1 LEIEIQVTEPY
12 QDFLFA
18 MNSPVTRER
27 YSTRLRSFFVFV
39 GIEGTTMGERC
50 RGFIEKMKETEKND
64 NVKWAYACVVKFLQY
79 QKDRYD
85 KKEISGSTV
94 RGYYK
99 AVKLF
104 AEVNGILL
112 PWSKIKRGLPRGRHY
127 ADDRIPTLD
136 EIRKLVEYPDRR
148 IKAIIFTMASSG
160 IRLGAWDYLKWGH
173 VKPIIRNE
181 QTVAADMK
189 PKKVITTKDNHVG
202 PKAIIDLDDSPEWDP
217 FYLQT
222 QEDRTTDFD

>member
-1 LEIEIQVTEPY
+1 MATEPY

-27 YSTRLRSFFVFV
+27 YSTRLRSFFVHI
-39 GIEGTTMGERC
+39 GIDGTTMDERC
-50 RGFIEKMKETEKND
+50 RGFIEKMKENEKNC
-64 NVKWAYACVVKFLQY
+64 NSKWAYACVVKFLQH

-104 AEVNGILL
+104 VEVNDILL

-127 ADDRIPTLD
+127 ADDRIPTLE

-148 IKAIIFTMASSG
+148 IKAIVYTMASSG
-160 IRLGAWDYLKWGH
+160 IRLGAWDYLKWEH

-181 QTVAADMK
+181 QTIAAR
-189 PKKVITTKDNHVG
+189 ITVYAGEEEQYYSYIT
-202 PKAIIDLDDSPEWDP
+202 PEALKA
-217 FYLQT
+217 LQ
-222 QEDRTTDFD
+222 E

>member
-50 RGFIEKMKETEKND
+50 RGFIEKMKETENND

-181 QTVAADMK
+181 
-189 PKKVITTKDNHVG
+189 
-202 PKAIIDLDDSPEWDP
+202 
-217 FYLQT
+217 
-222 QEDRTTDFD
+222 

>member
-1 LEIEIQVTEPY
+1 MATEPY

-27 YSTRLRSFFVFV
+27 YSTRLRSFFVYI
-39 GIEGTTMGERC
+39 GIEGTTMEERC
-50 RGFIEKMKETEKND
+50 RRFVAKVKENEGIGNS
-64 NVKWAYACVVKFLQY
+64 KWAYACVVKFLQH

-104 AEVNGILL
+104 AEVNDVLL

-127 ADDRIPTLD
+127 ADDRIPTLE
-136 EIRKLVEYPDRR
+136 EIRKLVEYPG
-148 IKAIIFTMASSG
+148 IYQPFTTCIAAGCLTVEGMGRDAFTFKVTDNK
-160 IRLGAWDYLKWGH
+160 GAYYAHHLCH
-173 VKPIIRNE
+173 I
-181 QTVAADMK
+181 
-189 PKKVITTKDNHVG
+189 
-202 PKAIIDLDDSPEWDP
+202 
-217 FYLQT
+217 
-222 QEDRTTDFD
+222 

>member
-1 LEIEIQVTEPY
+1 LEAEIFATAPY

-27 YSTRLRSFFVFV
+27 YSTRLRSFFVFS
-39 GIEGTTMGERC
+39 GIEGTTMDERC
-50 RGFIEKMKETEKND
+50 KRFIEKKENEKND
-64 NVKWAYACVVKFLQY
+64 KSKWAYACVVKFLQY

-104 AEVNGILL
+104 AEINDILL

-127 ADDRIPTLD
+127 ADDRIPTLE

-148 IKAIIFTMASSG
+148 IKAS
-160 IRLGAWDYLKWGH
+160 
-173 VKPIIRNE
+173 
-181 QTVAADMK
+181 
-189 PKKVITTKDNHVG
+189 
-202 PKAIIDLDDSPEWDP
+202 
-217 FYLQT
+217 
-222 QEDRTTDFD
+222 